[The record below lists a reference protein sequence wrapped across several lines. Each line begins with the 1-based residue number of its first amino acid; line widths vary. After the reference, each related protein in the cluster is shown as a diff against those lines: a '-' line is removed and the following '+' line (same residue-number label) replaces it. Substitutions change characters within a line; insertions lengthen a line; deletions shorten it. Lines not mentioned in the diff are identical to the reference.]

1 MRSTYCLLVGQKF
14 ASNLEEVLSV
24 SSKTFDELALKTT
37 QTRTSIPHQTA
48 HLSEMEVRIR
58 ETSVNKGHTSRVA
71 RVGLQDE
78 QCRSEEGG
86 RRVVPTDRQGENNT
100 NKKKLARIYRQ
111 NESESDTV
119 IANRHHHNTT
129 HAAASLL

>member
-1 MRSTYCLLVGQKF
+1 MRSTYCFLVGQKF

-78 QCRSEEGG
+78 QCRLEEGG
-86 RRVVPTDRQGENNT
+86 VVLTDRQARRN

>member
-58 ETSVNKGHTSRVA
+58 ETSVNKGHTSRLA

-78 QCRSEEGG
+78 QCRSGKGG
-86 RRVVPTDRQGENNT
+86 GSDRQARRKQHEQEEVGED
-100 NKKKLARIYRQ
+100 LSP
-111 NESESDTV
+111 E
-119 IANRHHHNTT
+119 
-129 HAAASLL
+129 

>member
-1 MRSTYCLLVGQKF
+1 MLQSEKKERMRSTYCLLVGQKF

-78 QCRSEEGG
+78 QCRSGEGG
-86 RRVVPTDRQGENNT
+86 GSDRQTG
-100 NKKKLARIYRQ
+100 KAK
-111 NESESDTV
+111 
-119 IANRHHHNTT
+119 TT
-129 HAAASLL
+129 RTRRSWRGFITRMNLKATQ